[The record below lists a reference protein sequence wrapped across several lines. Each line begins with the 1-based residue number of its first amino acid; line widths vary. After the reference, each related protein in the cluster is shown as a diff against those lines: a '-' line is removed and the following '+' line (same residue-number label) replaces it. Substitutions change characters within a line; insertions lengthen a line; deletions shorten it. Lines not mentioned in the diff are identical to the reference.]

1 MIDDKLE
8 TSDAFGRTLEAYH
21 AGENTF
27 EFVERDD
34 GLLNATD
41 VEYYFAEHEEWSEQ
55 IQEAVEHAT
64 GRVLDVG
71 CGAGRIGLH
80 LQEQGHEVVGIDV
93 SERAIEVCRKRG
105 LRDARVLDIEDVG
118 TDTLDGNFDT
128 VLMCGNN
135 FGLVGTR
142 ENAPDVL
149 GRLARVTRDD
159 ATLIAQS
166 RDPLATDKPAH
177 RSYHDLNRERGRLP
191 GAIRMRV
198 RYKRYATPWYDY
210 LFAGP
215 ETMRELVA
223 PTEWRV
229 SETIERENT
238 LNYVG
243 ILGKE

>member
-1 MIDDKLE
+1 MIEDSPK
-8 TSDAFGRTLEAYH
+8 TGDAFGRALDAYY
-21 AGENTF
+21 AGKNAF

-34 GLLNATD
+34 GLLNAMD
-41 VEYYFAEHEEWSEQ
+41 VEYYFAQYDEWSEQ
-55 IQEAVEHAT
+55 IQESMEHAR

-71 CGAGRIGLH
+71 CGAGRIGLY

-93 SERAIEVCRKRG
+93 SERAVEICRERG
-105 LRDARVLDIEDVG
+105 LQGARVLDIAEVN

-135 FGLVGTR
+135 FGLVGTQ

-149 GRLARVTRDD
+149 GRLACVTADD

-166 RDPLATDKPAH
+166 RDPLATDKAAH

-215 ETMRELVA
+215 ETMRELVS

-229 SETIERENT
+229 SETIESENS
-238 LNYVG
+238 LDYVG
-243 ILGKE
+243 ILEK

>member
-1 MIDDKLE
+1 MIDDKLK
-8 TSDAFGRTLEAYH
+8 TGDAFGRALEAYH
-21 AGENTF
+21 AGENVF

-34 GLLNATD
+34 GHLDAMD
-41 VEYYFAEHEEWSEQ
+41 IGYYFAQYDAWSEQ
-55 IQEAVEHAT
+55 IQEAMEHTT

-93 SERAIEVCRKRG
+93 SERAIEICRKRG
-105 LRDARVLDIEDVG
+105 LRDARVLDIAEMD
-118 TDTLDGNFDT
+118 TDDFEESFDT

-142 ENAPDVL
+142 KTASGVLDRL
-149 GRLARVTRDD
+149 GRVTADD

-166 RDPLATDKPAH
+166 RDPLGTEEPVH
-177 RSYHDLNRERGRLP
+177 RSYHELNRERGRLP
-191 GAIRMRV
+191 GAIRLRV